1 MGGKVRVLALNQMS
15 QLVAEADR
23 AAAGRD
29 FARAQALLR
38 EASAADPGNSA
49 ILLRLAGIS
58 RAAGQPDAALDAV
71 HRALALAPLDFTA
84 LMMRASLLDAA
95 GDPRAGEAWG
105 HAIAQKP
112 DGDLPPQL
120 AAVLAEGEKR
130 HDAWI
135 GQRAAR
141 LEAAM
146 ADAEDAADAD
156 ERRRIARFRS
166 NALRRTRVYH
176 SEPTHFFFPELS
188 EREYH
193 PRARFPWLAGLEA
206 QTDAIA
212 AEFEALLASERGE
225 LVPYIQYPDHLP
237 MRQWQPL
244 NRNPDWTA
252 IHLLKNG
259 QRVGTN
265 ADRCPRTM
273 AAIEAIDQPVI
284 AGASPNAMFS
294 LLAPGVAIPP
304 HVGVSN
310 ARLVCHLPLIIPAGC
325 WFRVGGETREWRR
338 GEAFVFDDTIEHEAA
353 NPSPQLRVVLI
364 VDLWHPDLTA
374 IERAAVAA
382 LIGAEGGTPASL

>member
-1 MGGKVRVLALNQMS
+1 LNHAP

-38 EASAADPGNSA
+38 EASAADPGNGA

-58 RAAGQPDAALDAV
+58 RAVGQVDAALDAV

-95 GDPRAGEAWG
+95 GDPRMGEAWG

-120 AAVLAEGEKR
+120 AAVLAEGELR
-130 HDAWI
+130 HRAWVD
-135 GQRAAR
+135 QRAAR

-146 ADAEDAADAD
+146 AEAESAADAD

-193 PRARFPWLAGLEA
+193 PRGRFPWLAGLEA
-206 QTDAIA
+206 QTEVIA
-212 AEFEALLASERGE
+212 AEFEALLASDRGE

-237 MRQWQPL
+237 LRQWQLL

-259 QRVGTN
+259 RRVDAN

-304 HVGVSN
+304 HVGISN
-310 ARLVCHLPLIIPAGC
+310 ARLVCHLPLIIPTGC

-338 GEAFVFDDTIEHEAA
+338 GEGFVFDDTIEHEAA
-353 NPSPQLRVVLI
+353 NPSSQLRVVLI

-374 IERAAVAA
+374 IERAAVTA
-382 LIGAEGGTPASL
+382 LIGTEGGTPGGL